1 MLRTS
6 EKILAMLCPQ
16 KRGLIQDRPFPEHS
30 SSYPS
35 EALCV
40 APQTRW
46 LQVFM
51 YGDIYCRQ
59 GGSRLFWPLGFFPA
73 TNRLQVFMFLLLL
86 RRKTPGSKA
95 WMFQTTFKLLSKFSD
110 KFFALLRGMLQ
121 KMKKNIRRVIK
132 KKNASGKYFLRKL
145 TALIIVN
152 YTGTLLPLAWVRKYS
167 P

>member
-51 YGDIYCRQ
+51 YGDIYCRL
-59 GGSRLFWPLGFFPA
+59 GGSSNPGSRLFWPLGFFPA
-73 TNRLQVFMFLLLL
+73 TNRLQFFMFLLLL

-110 KFFALLRGMLQ
+110 KFFALLRVMLQ

-132 KKNASGKYFLRKL
+132 KKVLA
-145 TALIIVN
+145 VN
-152 YTGTLLPLAWVRKYS
+152 IFFISSLHS
-167 P
+167 

>member
-16 KRGLIQDRPFPEHS
+16 KRGLIQDRPFPENS

-51 YGDIYCRQ
+51 YGDILQARGEQ
-59 GGSRLFWPLGFFPA
+59 AFLALGFFPA
-73 TNRLQVFMFLLLL
+73 TNRLQVVMFLLLL

-132 KKNASGKYFLRKL
+132 KKLLA
-145 TALIIVN
+145 VN
-152 YTGTLLPLAWVRKYS
+152 IFFISSLHS
-167 P
+167 

>member
-6 EKILAMLCPQ
+6 EKILAMLCQQ
-16 KRGLIQDRPFPEHS
+16 KRGLIQDRPFPENS

-46 LQVFM
+46 LQVFI
-51 YGDIYCRQ
+51 YGDICCRLE
-59 GGSRLFWPLGFFPA
+59 GSRLFWPLGFFPV

-86 RRKTPGSKA
+86 RRKTTASKA

-110 KFFALLRGMLQ
+110 KFFALLRRMLQ

-132 KKNASGKYFLRKL
+132 KNCQR
-145 TALIIVN
+145 
-152 YTGTLLPLAWVRKYS
+152 
-167 P
+167 

>member
-16 KRGLIQDRPFPEHS
+16 KRGLIQDRPFPENS

-132 KKNASGKYFLRKL
+132 KNASGKYFLHKL